1 MKLKRKEIILFS
13 VTIILFL
20 TLWVGISIVGINEY
34 LKEYGYSTNEMP
46 QTLAVYF
53 LLTKGFTVAEN
64 EDVTASTFI
73 GNHYYIYD
81 NILEKN
87 GYHLTEDMGNLYIY
101 ENEDQSIIRITPSHD
116 WCPWFRIY
124 TIDGK
129 IEDLL

>member
-1 MKLKRKEIILFS
+1 MKLERKKIILFS
-13 VTIILFL
+13 IIIILFL

-64 EDVTASTFI
+64 ENSSTFI

-81 NILEKN
+81 DILEKN
-87 GYHLTEDMGNLYIY
+87 GYHLTEQMGTLYIY
-101 ENEDQSIIRITPSHD
+101 ENEEQSIIRITSSHD
-116 WCPWFRIY
+116 WCHWFRIY
-124 TIDGK
+124 TIDG
-129 IEDLL
+129 